1 MIRGNDPICTVS
13 ARGMGFESRDK
24 MEIIMT
30 SKFLIAAAVAAAL
43 ATPAFAQ
50 GREEFETQAPAQVH
64 QQIFEGRNA
73 AVIQA
78 PIAGPDRAEVL
89 GN

>member
-1 MIRGNDPICTVS
+1 
-13 ARGMGFESRDK
+13 

-50 GREEFETQAPAQVH
+50 GREEFETQAPATH